1 MEQEKTV
8 PVSGAILQR
17 KGAQKAVD
25 IPEAVIQLLQKG
37 EIQTVNLTEW
47 LAIDHLKLLQHLIC
61 ELDLHKESDV
71 ILSGLERL
79 NPKKIMGMLPA
90 IARKWLS
97 LLERMPEKE
106 GSRIF
111 HALASH
117 RSDSVR
123 CWAGYM
129 IGLDERLTIRQKF
142 TGIRP
147 FAADSHFGVR
157 EIAWMA
163 LRESISKQLSESL
176 DILREWVR
184 DEDPNIRRFAVES
197 LRPQG
202 VWAKH
207 LAELKKQP
215 ELALSLLEEVKSD
228 PVKYVQDSVGNW
240 LNDAGKTN
248 PDWVRRICNAWLEAS
263 DTKETKRI
271 VARATRSLLKNSKES
286 LH

>member
-106 GSRIF
+106 GSRI
-111 HALASH
+111 
-117 RSDSVR
+117 
-123 CWAGYM
+123 
-129 IGLDERLTIRQKF
+129 
-142 TGIRP
+142 
-147 FAADSHFGVR
+147 
-157 EIAWMA
+157 
-163 LRESISKQLSESL
+163 
-176 DILREWVR
+176 
-184 DEDPNIRRFAVES
+184 
-197 LRPQG
+197 
-202 VWAKH
+202 
-207 LAELKKQP
+207 
-215 ELALSLLEEVKSD
+215 
-228 PVKYVQDSVGNW
+228 
-240 LNDAGKTN
+240 
-248 PDWVRRICNAWLEAS
+248 
-263 DTKETKRI
+263 
-271 VARATRSLLKNSKES
+271 
-286 LH
+286 